1 MRRARRV
8 ASSVTGKLR
17 GFPKTSH
24 SRGDWPQ
31 ARLRRPCPFA
41 RLVIGQSLR
50 LPPRRN
56 YSPDTFFIPAMYKP
70 RFRALVA
77 SIATILAP
85 AVLFANAITEQRMEG
100 EQSEPLPKEEI
111 VSLEV
116 IPAEI
121 SLRTAREY
129 AQMVVTA
136 KLKSGGTADV
146 TRFATFTPS
155 GPKVSVSATGVLR
168 PESNGAGKLQI
179 AFAGSS
185 AEVPLLVA
193 GADSRPT
200 VDFIRDV
207 NPVMTKVGCNAGTCH
222 GAKEGK
228 VGFKLSLRGYD
239 PLFDVRSLKDDLA
252 GRRLNVASPDDS
264 LMLLKGTGGVPHE
277 GGQRVE
283 FGDRYYE
290 VLRSWIADGA
300 KLNLDVPR
308 VASIQVTPQNPVV
321 QDPGSRQQFCIVATY
336 TDGAKRDVTQ
346 EAFVESGNGD
356 VAAVVSGSASG
367 LVKTLRRGE
376 APVLARYEGA
386 YAATTLT
393 VMGDRSG
400 FVWEKPETWSRI
412 DELVAGKWE
421 RMKINPSGVCSDAD
435 FLRRVYLD
443 LTGLPPNADQV
454 RAFLSDVTPER
465 QKREAII
472 EKLIGSP
479 EFVEHW
485 TNKWADLLQVNSK
498 FLGGQGAIAFRD
510 WIKQEVATNT
520 PYDVFVQKIVTAT
533 GSNKAN
539 PPASY
544 WKILREPAEAMEN
557 STHLFLATRFNCNKC
572 HDHPFERWTEDQYY
586 TLGAYFSR
594 VSLAEDPASNG
605 ARIGGTAV
613 EGSKA
618 LYEIVGD
625 KTEGEMVHLRTNKMV
640 APKFPYPAAHKE
652 DGTRRE
658 QLAAWLTSADNRFF
672 ASSYVNRL
680 WGYLMG
686 VGLIEPL
693 DDIRA
698 GNPASNPELLDYLTK
713 EFVNAKFDVR
723 HVLRLI
729 TKSRVYQL
737 GVATNRWNEDDKI
750 NYSHALA
757 RRLPAEVLY
766 DAVLQV
772 TGAPSRLPGGVR
784 AAMLSDAQQDLPS
797 GFLANAGRPVRESAC
812 ECERSSELR
821 LGSVMALL
829 SGPAVSDAIGD
840 PANALA
846 KLAKDLP
853 DDRALVNEIFTRVLN
868 RPAKAGEIDRALAGW
883 AEVDKDHAALL
894 TTLEAKEKEQAPF
907 IAKAE
912 QDRLAAIEGAKKELA
927 RYEAEIAP
935 RLAAEAKKRDTDAA
949 AAAKALAEYK
959 EKGVAAAQ
967 PQWENTAPVSWTYTG
982 WQPLDI
988 VEAKA
993 TNGIELV
1000 KLPDGSYKAT
1010 GGRPASSDYVIKA
1023 DTKLAGITGIMLE
1036 VMTLPE
1042 EVKFG
1047 PGRAPDGNFVL
1058 TEIGLK
1064 VGDAGTGAN
1073 PANVKFTAADADF
1086 NQANF
1091 EVAKAIDGK
1100 RGDGNNGWAVSP
1112 QTGQPH
1118 FAAFTLEKAVGDA
1131 EKGARLRIDLHQ
1143 PRPGSFAIGRFRL
1156 WVTSAPGPVKVG
1168 YPQAVVEALRKAPA
1182 TRSDADKAALAT
1194 YWKDNDP
1201 EVQKRQNTHAAL
1213 LLPPPIDPGVTQRR
1227 DAIASAEL
1235 PIKIDAKL
1243 VQLRADAEQS
1253 KAQLANRRVTNAQD
1267 LTWALVNTPAFL
1279 FNR

>member
-1 MRRARRV
+1 M
-8 ASSVTGKLR
+8 SM
-17 GFPKTSH
+17 F
-24 SRGDWPQ
+24 
-31 ARLRRPCPFA
+31 RLRVLTATLAP
-41 RLVIGQSLR
+41 
-50 LPPRRN
+50 
-56 YSPDTFFIPAMYKP
+56 
-70 RFRALVA
+70 LVA
-77 SIATILAP
+77 PAIL
-85 AVLFANAITEQRMEG
+85 VANAITEQKMEPENTESQPKG
-100 EQSEPLPKEEI
+100 EI
-111 VSLEV
+111 AALEV
-116 IPAEI
+116 NPSQIT
-121 SLRTAREY
+121 LHNGREY
-129 AQMVVTA
+129 AQMVVVA
-136 KLKSGGTADV
+136 KLKDGGTADV
-146 TRFATFTPS
+146 TRLAKFSAS
-155 GPKVSVSATGVLR
+155 GAKINVSATGVLR
-168 PESNGAGKLQI
+168 PESDGAGKLQVS
-179 AFAGSS
+179 FGGQSL
-185 AEVPLLVA
+185 EVPLNVA
-193 GADSRPT
+193 GAQSHPP

-207 NPVMTKVGCNAGTCH
+207 NPSMTKVGCNAGTCH

-300 KLNLDVPR
+300 KLNVNAPR
-308 VASIQVTPQNPVV
+308 VATIEVTPQNPVV
-321 QDPGSRQQFCIVATY
+321 QEPGARQQFRIVATY
-336 TDGAKRDVTQ
+336 ADGAKRDVTQ

-356 VAAVVSGSASG
+356 VAAVVAGSASG

-400 FVWEKPETWSRI
+400 FVLEKPETWSRI
-412 DELVAGKWE
+412 DELVAAKWE
-421 RMKINPSGVCSDAD
+421 RMKINPSGLCSDAD

-443 LTGLPPNADQV
+443 LTGLPPSAEQV
-454 RAFLSDVTPER
+454 RAFLADTAPIRE
-465 QKREAII
+465 KREAVI

-498 FLGGQGAIAFRD
+498 FLGGQGVTGFRE
-510 WIKQEVATNT
+510 WIKKEIAANT
-520 PYDVFVQKIVTAT
+520 PYDVFVRKIVTAS
-533 GSNKAN
+533 GSNKEN

-586 TLGAYFSR
+586 TLGAYFSQ
-594 VSLAEDPASNG
+594 VALADDPASNG
-605 ARIGGTAV
+605 ARIGGSAV
-613 EGSKA
+613 EKAKA
-618 LYEIVGD
+618 LYEIVSD
-625 KTEGEMVHLRTNKMV
+625 KTEGEMVHQRTNKVV
-640 APKFPYPAAHKE
+640 APKFPYQATFKAE
-652 DGTRRE
+652 GTRRE
-658 QLAAWLTSADNRFF
+658 QLAEWLTSPDNRYF

-686 VGLIEPL
+686 VGVIEPL

-698 GNPASNPELLDYLTK
+698 GNPPTNPELLEYLTK

-737 GVATNRWNEDDKI
+737 SVATNRWNEDDKI

-784 AAMLSDAQQDLPS
+784 AAMLADAQQDLPS

-846 KLAKDLP
+846 KLAKDTP

-868 RPAKAGEIDRALAGW
+868 RPAKDEEINRALAGW
-883 AEVDKDHAALL
+883 AEVEKDHAALISQ
-894 TTLEAKEKEQAPF
+894 LETKEKEQAPF

-912 QDRLAAIEGAKKELA
+912 QDRIAAIDAAKKELA

-935 RLAAEAKKRDTDAA
+935 KLA
-949 AAAKALAEYK
+949 AAAKKREADAAVAAKAIAEYK
-959 EKGVAAAQ
+959 EKGVPAAQ
-967 PQWENTAPVSWTYTG
+967 PQWENSAPVAWTYTG

-988 VEAKA
+988 SEARA
-993 TNGIELV
+993 TNGIELT

-1010 GGRPASSDYVIKA
+1010 GERPNGSDYVIKA

-1042 EVKFG
+1042 ESKFG

-1064 VGDAGTGAN
+1064 VGAAGTGADSV
-1073 PANVKFTAADADF
+1073 AVKFTAADADF
-1086 NQANF
+1086 NQQSF
-1091 EVAKAIDGK
+1091 EVGKAIDGK
-1100 RGDGNNGWAVSP
+1100 RNDGNNGWAVSP

-1118 FAAFTLEKAVGDA
+1118 FAAFTLEKPIGDA
-1131 EKGARLRIDLHQ
+1131 EKGARLRIELHQ
-1143 PRPGSFAIGRFRL
+1143 PRPGSFAIGRFRI
-1156 WVTSAPGPVKVG
+1156 WATTSPGPVNVG
-1168 YPQAVVEALRKAPA
+1168 FPQAVVDALRKSPSAR
-1182 TRSDADKAALAT
+1182 TDADKAALAA
-1194 YWKDNDP
+1194 YWRDNDP
-1201 EVQKRQNTHAAL
+1201 ELKKRENAHAAL
-1213 LLPPPIDPGVTQRR
+1213 LLPPPIDPGITQRR
-1227 DAIASAEL
+1227 DAIAAAEQ
-1235 PIKIDAKL
+1235 PIKLDAKL

-1253 KAQLANRRVTNAQD
+1253 KAQLANRRLTNAQD
-1267 LTWALVNTPAFL
+1267 LTWALVNTPSFL